1 MKNFWS
7 IIKENRKE
15 AINLMRANNVT
26 KIDFVNEEGE
36 ELIEDIP
43 YLLFYTRYDTII
55 SVPIARV
62 RLDDKDH
69 LYVLPN
75 DDDINEEI
83 SINEAI
89 SASEDNIYLSIEEY
103 FDELNKKTVKHLQG

>member
-43 YLLFYTRYDTII
+43 YLLFLVRYNEIMNFQ
-55 SVPIARV
+55 IASV
-62 RLDDKDH
+62 RLDDKDN

-75 DDDINEEI
+75 DDDISEEI
-83 SINEAI
+83 SIDEAI
-89 SASEDNIYLSIEEY
+89 SASEDNVYFAIEQY
-103 FDELNKKTVKHLQG
+103 FDELNNK

>member
-1 MKNFWS
+1 MKKFWN
-7 IIKENRKE
+7 IIEENKKE

-26 KIDFVNEEGE
+26 TIKFINEEGE
-36 ELIEDIP
+36 ELVSDIP
-43 YLLFYTRYDTII
+43 YLLFCTRYYTII

-103 FDELNKKTVKHLQG
+103 FDGLNKK

>member
-26 KIDFVNEEGE
+26 KIDFVNEKGE

-43 YLLFYTRYDTII
+43 YLLFLVRYNEIMNFQ
-55 SVPIARV
+55 IASV
-62 RLDDKDH
+62 RLDDKDN

-75 DDDINEEI
+75 DDDISEEI
-83 SINEAI
+83 SIDKAI
-89 SASEDNIYLSIEEY
+89 SASEDNVYFAIEQY
-103 FDELNKKTVKHLQG
+103 FDELNNK